1 MYIAMNR
8 FKINPGYEQGFEEI
22 WASRNSSLDTVP
34 GYHSFKLLKETS
46 AKDQV
51 EEFTMYSTLTIWES
65 EQSFRDWTRSE
76 NFRQAHANAGAAKG
90 TYQGT
95 TPSRVIR
102 RGHGRDER
110 ILTCSRWSQP

>member
-34 GYHSFKLLKETS
+34 GYYSFKLLKETS

-51 EEFTMYSTLTIWES
+51 EKFTMYSTLTIWEN

-90 TYQGT
+90 TYQGPPHLELFDVVMAET
-95 TPSRVIR
+95 KES
-102 RGHGRDER
+102 
-110 ILTCSRWSQP
+110 